1 MSSPAV
7 VRFPVPRH
15 IEKSIT
21 TVSPAVSTIP
31 HSRSYEKLE
40 FPINTIIRRI
50 FAIHPDKIRGCL
62 NSTSCRDRPRVCAYH
77 CTVSLLRLRIIRTG
91 NRKLCKF
98 RHIDAIDPPF
108 LFFLDQSELE
118 GSFNLIRCVPD
129 CEPKNRLR
137 ALRALQNIVD
147 GPITFGKPV
156 EQDGNLIAPR
166 SKG

>member
-31 HSRSYEKLE
+31 HSRRYEKLE

-91 NRKLCKF
+91 NRKLRKL

-108 LFFLDQSELE
+108 LPCGVIRENESSHATPLLDQLATDLPAQKS
-118 GSFNLIRCVPD
+118 C
-129 CEPKNRLR
+129 R
-137 ALRALQNIVD
+137 AGYEVNFIAF
-147 GPITFGKPV
+147 ITM
-156 EQDGNLIAPR
+156 
-166 SKG
+166 S